1 MTEFSNTKHG
11 EVLYQAVI
19 PIDPKTKKNS
29 MDIKYRHSSSGY
41 AIPYISQGE
50 TYKQFERDC
59 GYFLRKIPKA
69 IDVPVNVRMVFYRE
83 TNRRVDLCNLENAI
97 LDILVKYGILAD
109 DNINIVASMDGSRVL
124 HDKEKPR
131 TEITI
136 ERAEQ

>member
-1 MTEFSNTKHG
+1 MIEFSNTKHG

-19 PIDPKTKKNS
+19 PIDPKTKKNN
-29 MDIKYRHSSSGY
+29 MCIKYKKTAAGY
-41 AIPYISQGE
+41 KPYISQSDM
-50 TYKQFERDC
+50 YLQFERDC

-136 ERAEQ
+136 ERTEQ